1 MLFQLYK
8 FVFIFI
14 FFFTIIYYQTSYF
27 KQFTSYSY
35 LILGGGIIIFIYYY
49 KYVLEEM
56 QLKCIIS
63 DKDGEIYCVRD
74 RKYLKK
80 AANLLATVSITCQKM
95 VDYMKEKHPEDERT
109 IRLVNGFK
117 PDKIMETLPTSELTA
132 YSENKGE
139 KIAFCLNKNKENNE
153 KLIDINTLTFVAL
166 HELSHIMTE
175 SIGHKQDFWE
185 NFKFLLI
192 NAKEAGIYEPV
203 NYKNN
208 PKEYCGMT
216 ITDNPYF
223 DFK

>member
-1 MLFQLYK
+1 MLHLYK
-8 FVFIFI
+8 FVLIFV
-14 FFFTIIYYQTSYF
+14 FFFTIIYYQTNYLKRFDIISY
-27 KQFTSYSY
+27 
-35 LILGGGIIIFIYYY
+35 ILFFVFICTFFWYYN
-49 KYVLEEM
+49 YVLDEI

-63 DKDGEIYCVRD
+63 KENGEVYCVRD
-74 RKYLKK
+74 RKKIKK
-80 AANLLATVSITCQKM
+80 AADLLATVTIKCQKM
-95 VDYMKEKHPEDERT
+95 VDYMAEKHPDDART
-109 IRLVNGFK
+109 KRLINGFK
-117 PDKIMETLPTSELTA
+117 SDKISETLPTSELTA

-139 KIAFCLNKNKENNE
+139 KIAFCLNQNKEDNE
-153 KLIDINTLTFVAL
+153 QLIDINTLTFVAL

-185 NFKFLLI
+185 NFKFLLV

-216 ITDNPYF
+216 ITDNPYY